1 MSEREW
7 PLTLEELAK
16 LKLVVYDR
24 LSFTSLLRGIAPV
37 IEPVSS
43 SSHTHKC
50 TCPNKK
56 HKGGRETNPSF
67 HFSEKTKQF
76 VCYSCSIYGDI
87 FDLMSLIQGR
97 PWFYL
102 VQDYLDS
109 EGLDADSI
117 NLEEIQT
124 RSYDYVSD
132 ANLKLSKRL
141 RDYLRGY
148 KGTSIYS
155 EEREWVDALYR
166 RIDNRFS
173 KIDSMDTD
181 AAKAFYDQIC
191 LEIER
196 RLQKN
201 VRAGVL

>member
-1 MSEREW
+1 
-7 PLTLEELAK
+7 
-16 LKLVVYDR
+16 
-24 LSFTSLLRGIAPV
+24 
-37 IEPVSS
+37 
-43 SSHTHKC
+43 
-50 TCPNKK
+50 
-56 HKGGRETNPSF
+56 
-67 HFSEKTKQF
+67 
-76 VCYSCSIYGDI
+76 
-87 FDLMSLIQGR
+87 MSLIQGR

-109 EGLDADSI
+109 EGLDVDSI

-132 ANLKLSKRL
+132 ANLKLSKEL

-173 KIDSMDTD
+173 KIDSMDID

-201 VRAGVL
+201 GRAGVL